1 MKTIIIKDTVYRKL
15 SEVKNSKS
23 FSELLD
29 ELVEESK
36 TSKLSRL
43 KKYIGIITEKEA
55 DSMEKASKKF
65 RREFKARM

>member
-1 MKTIIIKDTVYRKL
+1 MKTIMIKDTVYRKL